1 MMHNIYCVGLLLILF
16 DAIVCGR
23 SIVVSPPSSLHEF
36 RQLAKLIV
44 NTFDDPSK
52 DSVRSHWF
60 QSKLEAFQWNVLDK
74 SLSEELTFKQYT
86 STVRRM
92 RGKKYCLLVVKDSHG
107 IDDSHD
113 FVVGVVEM
121 GMYLCPHTTNS
132 TGEKAAEL
140 RPQPTIG
147 VLCVRS
153 THRQKGIGLALVRKC
168 EQVAADAWND
178 DCVFVD
184 VDPSNLSALNFF
196 EKCGYNSFSV
206 DELVQMRNATL
217 YRRGKKEFKPHYLLK
232 KILDSSIKS
241 SDRQH

>member
-1 MMHNIYCVGLLLILF
+1 MHNIYSCDGLLLILLF
-16 DAIVCGR
+16 DAIVRGG

-44 NTFDDPSK
+44 NTFDDPSQ

-60 QSKLEAFQWNVLDK
+60 QSKLEALQWNVLDK
-74 SLSEELTFKQYT
+74 SLSEELIFKQYT

-92 RGKKYCLLVVKDSHG
+92 RGKKYCLLVVKDSHQG

-121 GMYLCPHTTNS
+121 GLSLCPHTTNS

-168 EQVAADAWND
+168 EQVAADVWNED
-178 DCVFVD
+178 SIFVD

-196 EKCGYNSFSV
+196 EKCGYNSF
-206 DELVQMRNATL
+206 QMRNAIL
-217 YRRGKKEFKPHYLLK
+217 YRRRKKESKPHFLLK
-232 KILDSSIKS
+232 KILYDSSIN
-241 SDRQH
+241 

>member
-1 MMHNIYCVGLLLILF
+1 MMHNIYSCVGLLLLLLS
-16 DAIVCGR
+16 DAINRGG

-44 NTFDDPSK
+44 NTFDDPSQ

-60 QSKLEAFQWNVLDK
+60 QSKLEALQWNVLDK
-74 SLSEELTFKQYT
+74 SLSEELIFKQYT

-92 RGKKYCLLVVKDSHG
+92 RGKKYCLLVVKGSHQG

-121 GMYLCPHTTNS
+121 GLSLCPHTTNS

-168 EQVAADAWND
+168 EQVAADVWNE
-178 DCVFVD
+178 DCIFVD

-196 EKCGYNSFSV
+196 EKCGYNSF
-206 DELVQMRNATL
+206 QMRNAIL
-217 YRRGKKEFKPHYLLK
+217 YRRRKKESKPHFLLK
-232 KILDSSIKS
+232 KILYDSSI
-241 SDRQH
+241 